1 MPYAQLAAL
10 VAYARQRVPGE
21 GVEAAR
27 VLAVPHLER
36 KVEEVEEEKAEGVEE
51 VDV

>member
-1 MPYAQLAAL
+1 MSYAEVAVL
-10 VAYARQRVPGE
+10 VTDARQRVPSE
-21 GVEAAR
+21 RVETAR